1 LGPLDAGLH
10 LEAAVFIAPGTRLKD
25 AFAVFVDRSE
35 MPAGVADGLRAEIEH
50 RFGADIWDEMQMV
63 HSTGALD
70 LPVLLIHDPADR
82 QAPIEPVRTV
92 AARWRSARLIE
103 VEGLGHNR
111 ILSSPEVARHALS
124 FLDEVAT
131 SDV

>member
-1 LGPLDAGLH
+1 
-10 LEAAVFIAPGTRLKD
+10 
-25 AFAVFVDRSE
+25 
-35 MPAGVADGLRAEIEH
+35 
-50 RFGADIWDEMQMV
+50 
-63 HSTGALD
+63 
-70 LPVLLIHDPADR
+70 
-82 QAPIEPVRTV
+82 
-92 AARWRSARLIE
+92 LIE